1 MLSGCAGLN
10 LRNSVLYVINKHA
23 NPYFWSLAN
32 FNLLCWYNVKR
43 LSAGRLYIP
52 FLKLPQSLITLHNR
66 QLVVRHSGWLSIHFC
81 SLTQSV
87 SCRSTEKSDKLKY
100 PASCNER
107 QPLCKCSFIFI
118 LFYFFHNSHTTA
130 SATHTMSA
138 STHHVLQPSVPDW
151 GTAGSSLRSSLMSSS
166 PTA

>member
-1 MLSGCAGLN
+1 MAT
-10 LRNSVLYVINKHA
+10 
-23 NPYFWSLAN
+23 
-32 FNLLCWYNVKR
+32 NLLTNLQTDECKSSGFFFPPS
-43 LSAGRLYIP
+43 LSAGSLRIP
-52 FLKLPQSLITLHNR
+52 ILKLPQSLITLHNR
-66 QLVVRHSGWLSIHFC
+66 QLVARHSGWLSIHFC

-87 SCRSTEKSDKLKY
+87 SCHSTEKSDKLKY

-107 QPLCKCSFIFI
+107 QPLYKCNFI
-118 LFYFFHNSHTTA
+118 LFYFFYNSHTTA

-151 GTAGSSLRSSLMSSS
+151 GTAGSSLRSSPMSSS